1 LVLSTIYGENAWG
14 RYPIPAVSIDVDTGR
29 RIPDEL
35 VASST
40 FLLKRLGFA
49 AKQRAVAAYEET
61 GLSPYHHAILVLL
74 DEGDR
79 VTQGSI
85 ADALGYDRGTL
96 VGLLDELEERGLVE
110 RRRDPDDRRRHVV
123 RMTPAGRRALDR
135 LRALGR
141 SLEAEFLA
149 PLDASQRE
157 ALHDLLLQLAAV
169 HEPGV
174 AKSPE

>member
-1 LVLSTIYGENAWG
+1 MG
-14 RYPIPAVSIDVDTGR
+14 IDVDTGR
-29 RIPDEL
+29 RLPDEL

-40 FLLKRLGFA
+40 FLLKRLGYA
-49 AKQRAVAAYEET
+49 AKQRAMAAYEES
-61 GLSPYHHAILVLL
+61 GVSPYHHAILVLL

-96 VGLLDELEERGLVE
+96 VGLLDELEERHLVE
-110 RRRDPDDRRRHVV
+110 RRRDPDDRRRHLV
-123 RMTPAGRRALDR
+123 RMTSEGKQCLTR

-141 SLEAEFLA
+141 RLEEEFLA
-149 PLDASQRE
+149 ALDAPQRE

-174 AKSPE
+174 AKRPE

>member
-1 LVLSTIYGENAWG
+1 MGV
-14 RYPIPAVSIDVDTGR
+14 DVETGQT

-49 AKQRAVAAYEET
+49 AKAKAMSAYEQA
-61 GLSPYHHAILVLL
+61 GLGPYHHAILVVL
-74 DEGDR
+74 DEGAPE
-79 VTQGSI
+79 TQGSI

-96 VGLLDELEERGLVE
+96 VGLLDELEEQGLVE
-110 RRRDPDDRRRHVV
+110 RKRDPDDRRRHVV
-123 RMTPAGRRALDR
+123 RMTAKGRQTLER
-135 LRALGR
+135 LRGLAR
-141 SLEAEFLA
+141 QLEDEFLA
-149 PLDASQRE
+149 PLDPKQRA

-174 AKSPE
+174 AGPRS